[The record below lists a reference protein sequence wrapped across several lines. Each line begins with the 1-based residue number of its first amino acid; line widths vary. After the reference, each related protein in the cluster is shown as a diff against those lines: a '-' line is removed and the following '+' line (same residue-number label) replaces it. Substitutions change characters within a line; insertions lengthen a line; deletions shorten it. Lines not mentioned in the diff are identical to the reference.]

1 MRSRAVVQ
9 VYGLAVVRVAQ
20 RGVMASKANHGSDS
34 QSNLRLY
41 DPRTGRLCN
50 GKTRDTL
57 RAR

>member
-1 MRSRAVVQ
+1 
-9 VYGLAVVRVAQ
+9 
-20 RGVMASKANHGSDS
+20 VMASKANHGSDS
-34 QSNLRLY
+34 QSNLRLH